1 MTYLVDSDWVA
12 DYLKG
17 RIPAVS
23 LLADLFAEG
32 LAISII
38 TFGEV
43 YEGIYYGT
51 DPQHNEFIFRRFL
64 RGVRVLGINRPIAR
78 RFARIRGRLRVEGQI
93 ISQPDVLIAATALQY
108 DLTLLTRN
116 LRHSENSLRTRNGTR
131 GG

>member
-17 RIPAVS
+17 RTPAVT

-38 TFGEV
+38 TFAEI

-51 DPQHNEFIFRRFL
+51 DPQHNELIFRRFL

-78 RFARIRGRLRVEGQI
+78 RFALIRGRLRAEGQI
-93 ISQPDVLIAATALQY
+93 IPQPDILIAATALQY

-116 LRHSENSLRTRNGTR
+116 LRDFGRIPDLKLYQPR
-131 GG
+131 

>member
-51 DPQHNEFIFRRFL
+51 DPQHNELIFRWFL

-78 RFARIRGRLRVEGQI
+78 RFALIRGKLRAEGQI
-93 ISQPDVLIAATALQY
+93 IPQPDVLIAATALQY

-116 LRHSENSLRTRNGTR
+116 LRHFGRIPDLRLYQPH
-131 GG
+131 